1 MKRFIVAL
9 VLFVVPLV
17 AHSPKSPELE
27 YDVETGV
34 LSVSIT
40 HSVND
45 ASKHYV
51 NKVVVELNGKKIIEQ
66 KFRSQT
72 DEEEQQVVYSIIDAK
87 EGDKISVTAFC
98 NISGKKNG
106 ELTVSAPEGTEGS
119 E

>member
-1 MKRFIVAL
+1 MKKILVVL
-9 VLFVVPLV
+9 VLLVVPLV

-27 YDVETGV
+27 YDVEAG
-34 LSVSIT
+34 LLNVSIT
-40 HSVND
+40 HSVNN

-72 DEEEQQVVYSIIDAK
+72 SEDEQKVMYTIIDAK
-87 EGDKISVTAFC
+87 VGDKISVTAFC
-98 NISGKKNG
+98 NISGKKKG
-106 ELTVSAPEGTEGS
+106 ELTISLPEAEEGS

>member
-1 MKRFIVAL
+1 MKILMLAL
-9 VLFVVPLV
+9 VFLAVPLM
-17 AHSPKSPELE
+17 AHSPKTPELV
-27 YDVETGV
+27 YDADAGI
-34 LSVSIT
+34 LNVSIT

-45 ASKHYV
+45 AAKHYV

-98 NISGKKNG
+98 NISGKKKS
-106 ELTVSAPEGTEGS
+106 ELIISAPEGSEGS